1 VLDYATPELPR
12 HVVSYIGE
20 ERMREVERSGR
31 EEAEGY
37 LSSWKENLEGE
48 GLTVEKVVLTGEA
61 AEEILRYINKNQ
73 VDLVVMSTHGR
84 SGISRWTWGSVTDR
98 VLRHS
103 PAPLVVVTPRGY
115 RTGS

>member
-1 VLDYATPELPR
+1 MYQRIPVPLDGSTLSECAIDRARAIASGCKVPRIVLLRVLDYATPELPR

-37 LSSWKENLEGE
+37 LSSWKENLERDG
-48 GLTVEKVVLTGEA
+48 
-61 AEEILRYINKNQ
+61 
-73 VDLVVMSTHGR
+73 
-84 SGISRWTWGSVTDR
+84 
-98 VLRHS
+98 
-103 PAPLVVVTPRGY
+103 VVVTPRGY